1 MVSLEI
7 RGIAEVYSFM
17 EKNKNVHWYCDSCN
31 KGVAAYVIEEVSKLK
46 LRLVFSLRV
55 PIENNDQCIS
65 MRTPIL

>member
-1 MVSLEI
+1 
-7 RGIAEVYSFM
+7 M

-46 LRLVFSLRV
+46 LWLVFSLRV